1 LNINKNKI
9 PASRGS
15 VGNER
20 FTGIPGINS
29 SNRTDSGVKNATSKN
44 ILSIETIAV
53 NKNKIR
59 TGKNAI

>member
-1 LNINKNKI
+1 M
-9 PASRGS
+9 PASKGS
-15 VGNER
+15 VGKER

-29 SNRTDSGVKNATSKN
+29 SNRTESGVKNTTSKK